1 MNACKLDVA
10 CGFSQLRCLLLDRGP
25 RTILLRFSNCILE
38 AELAVEHDLRATL
51 VGVEI
56 KKGREGLAHF
66 AEGKSISLKWVATSL
81 TPEGIMESIQEIDK
95 LPIYNVAN
103 NVPNIDEFTK
113 AETRK
118 DAAGVIDEICAEEY
132 SMRHTGSSWII
143 NFLGDEFTV
152 KDNLGARYIAHLL
165 AHPAT
170 VFDASQL
177 KNFMLPSELDR
188 ENTSASTIIVEE
200 SIEASTKE
208 NVIRL
213 KRRELQLENEREREV
228 NETAIAE
235 IDEELE
241 LIEAELKRVLTR
253 SGYIRNEGGTLD
265 NDRKSVS
272 NAIRRGIYKETLNE
286 CPGCRR
292 FFDSRIDL
300 GSQCMFFPA
309 ASENWIIRLP
319 QK

>member
-25 RTILLRFSNCILE
+25 KTILLRFSNCILE
-38 AELAVEHDLRATL
+38 AELTVEHNLRASL

-56 KKGREGLAHF
+56 KPGREGLAIF
-66 AEGKSISLKWVATSL
+66 DKGKSISLKWVATSL
-81 TPEGIMESIQEIDK
+81 TPEAIMESIQEIDK
-95 LPIYNVAN
+95 LPFYTVAN
-103 NVPNIDEFTK
+103 NVPNIDKFTK
-113 AETRK
+113 AETRN
-118 DAAGVIDEICAEEY
+118 DAVGVIDEICAQEY
-132 SMRHTGSSWII
+132 SMRHNGSSWII
-143 NFLGDEFTV
+143 NFLGDIFTV

-177 KNFMLPSELDR
+177 KNFMLPSELDS
-188 ENTSASTIIVEE
+188 ENTNASTTIAEE

-213 KRRELQLENEREREV
+213 KRRELQLINERDREV
-228 NETAIAE
+228 NETVIAE
-235 IDEELE
+235 IDEELDMV
-241 LIEAELKRVLTR
+241 EAELKRVLTR
-253 SGYIRNEGGTLD
+253 TGYIRNEGGTLE

-272 NAIRRGIYKETLNE
+272 NAIRRGIYKETMGG

-292 FFDSRIDL
+292 FFDSRIDI

-309 ASENWIIRLP
+309 ASENWIVRFP
-319 QK
+319 

>member
-1 MNACKLDVA
+1 M
-10 CGFSQLRCLLLDRGP
+10 P
-25 RTILLRFSNCILE
+25 RS
-38 AELAVEHDLRATL
+38 D
-51 VGVEI
+51 GV
-56 KKGREGLAHF
+56 
-66 AEGKSISLKWVATSL
+66 T
-81 TPEGIMESIQEIDK
+81 T
-95 LPIYNVAN
+95 
-103 NVPNIDEFTK
+103 

-118 DAAGVIDEICAEEY
+118 DASGVVDEISSEEY

-143 NFLGDEFTV
+143 NFLGDIFTV

-188 ENTSASTIIVEE
+188 ENTNASTTIAEE
-200 SIEASTKE
+200 SIETSTKE
-208 NVIRL
+208 NVIQL
-213 KRRELQLENEREREV
+213 KRRERQLEDERDREMNEIV
-228 NETAIAE
+228 IAE

-241 LIEAELKRVLTR
+241 LIETELKRVLTR

-272 NAIRRGIYKETLNE
+272 NAIRRGIYKETME
-286 CPGCRR
+286 RCPGCRR
-292 FFDSRIDL
+292 FFNSRIDL

-309 ASENWIIRLP
+309 ASENWIVRFP